1 MPADNDVSFRGP
13 TLTLKNTECGVMKQT
28 HQMPQ
33 SVDIVKCHQ
42 LPGALDATG
51 RLKVTQSDA
60 AYSNVALAGLTWAT
74 DVSISPLAM
83 TGFDNISFSVELD
96 NASGTASA
104 AKVTVEVSCD
114 GGTSYFAYADV
125 GSSEVSIS
133 GADSHVIRGSLQ
145 GIPGAHIQF
154 TNRLTASMGVKS
166 PFMVRRH

>member
-1 MPADNDVSFRGP
+1 
-13 TLTLKNTECGVMKQT
+13 MKQT

-33 SVDIVKCHQ
+33 SVDVVKCHQ
-42 LPGALDATG
+42 LPGSLDATG
-51 RLKVTQSDA
+51 RLKVTQAEA
-60 AYSNVALAGLTWAT
+60 AYSNVALAGLTWST

-83 TGFDNISFSVELD
+83 VGFDQIDFAIELS
-96 NASGTASA
+96 NTGGTASA
-104 AKVTVEVSCD
+104 AKVTAEVRCD
-114 GGTSYFAYADV
+114 GGTTYYAFADF

-133 GADSHVIRGSLQ
+133 GADSYVIRGSLQ